1 MEVRWVVVEINLGD
15 VSIEDI
21 GVTDVLDVKVVLGVV
36 VIIDTGVVCVEEA
49 GDVTGN
55 VVDWDWEAELV
66 IVEVDET
73 EIIMRCEQSMKILN
87 LHISIPKSCS
97 WYVF

>member
-15 VSIEDI
+15 VSVEDI
-21 GVTDVLDVKVVLGVV
+21 GVTDVLDVKVVFGVV

-55 VVDWDWEAELV
+55 VVDWDWETELV

-73 EIIMRCEQSMKILN
+73 ERNDEMLI
-87 LHISIPKSCS
+87 
-97 WYVF
+97 